1 MPATEQTW
9 RDQKRL
15 HSIFMASALGLL
27 GATLWMLSADHNR
40 EWKRFQDQARDVEQA
55 NNEWTQLQF
64 ETDEQFR
71 EHEQLSL
78 AWDLTRSQ
86 PVSDRDLEAFAS
98 ELADQARRE
107 TDALRAVQPTAAA
120 ITPTSIE
127 KIRKR
132 NDELKD
138 AAAAV
143 LDALTDE
150 GAASRRKA
158 IDLREQVLNQLRTIA
173 SQVQFREKVT
183 LDARKK
189 RNADLDAAKA
199 NVDIAV
205 RDGLSEARTRQLQL
219 DADTI
224 KADLDGI
231 TLNYQRLN
239 DHRKALD
246 SIVRRVTAGEDESK
260 KKLDASKASL
270 KSLESAYK
278 QRDLAYINWVGP
290 FPMPGKRLL
299 TLPIIDAFQSPRKI
313 DNLWSDDNTINYNF
327 RYVRRFDRCTTCH
340 QLMEKSMAGAA
351 DKPAFIRASNVDFR
365 LDVPDRARREEVLKS
380 TDDVEQQLYQ
390 LYGVRFAEQGLL
402 SKDDVTVTLVRPES
416 PAALATAG
424 GDTTKLTGAG
434 IRDALVASNVAQSVD
449 SYPIRPG
456 LATGDVI
463 TEIDGNAIRSRDQ
476 AERLLLQSVK
486 WGSPLRLT
494 VRRGVPNPFTSHPR
508 LDLFVGSMSP
518 HKLATFGCTTCHE
531 GQGSSTSFQWAS
543 HTPDGVNDRKEW
555 VQEHHWHDNAH
566 WIFPMFARRFA
577 ESACLKCHHEVVE
590 LEASEKFPETPAPKV
605 THGYHLIL
613 KYGCFGCHEI
623 NGFDGPAKRMG
634 PDMRLE
640 PNFFAA
646 AQQLKAS
653 VDFAG
658 FDPQDRA
665 WIDELIEHPERNEV
679 RHRLYESLA
688 KRNEGASPLSTTSQK
703 LLPVLKDVEAPG
715 VQRKAGPSLR
725 FAGSKMD
732 DQFLFDWIADPTHFR
747 PSTRMPKF
755 FSLHKHLDN
764 EPHSKELA
772 QKYEQIEILGIVE
785 YLRQRSQPFEYLPAA
800 AGITPSTRDDQI
812 ARGRVAFEERG
823 CLACHTHKDFAE
835 VARYRKTDQ
844 IVQGPD
850 LSELADKFAEG
861 RHAHGAQWLYSWIR
875 QPSRY
880 HVRTVM
886 PDLYLDP
893 IEKRDE
899 SGKVIEITDPVA
911 DIVTYLLDRPADST
925 QASWSPR
932 GNQPSLKDR
941 DTRKVLDELVRDNL
955 REVFSVAASDRYL
968 QSGIPDA
975 MANDLK
981 GAETELVAA
990 ADQKSLSEE
999 QKLLYIGR
1007 KSIGK
1012 YGCFGCHD
1020 VPGFEDAKPI
1030 GTALADWG
1038 RKDSSKLAFEHIT
1051 HYLEHGHGGGHAAG
1065 HHEAVHGPDDDQSA
1079 GAHADNGQ
1087 DPDTVYY
1094 HHQIESGNRIG
1105 FLWQKLKE
1113 PRSYDF
1119 RKTENKR
1126 YNERLRMPQFPF
1138 NAHEREAV
1146 MAFVL
1151 GLVSDPPPAKY
1162 LFKPDASTAALIEG
1176 RKVLDKYNCA
1186 GCHLL
1191 APQKWELG
1199 FAKDALQAPEFQG
1212 FPFMKT
1218 HFNNDSV
1225 QASLKVDH
1233 QGRRHS
1239 TVLGMPTVTDDDARP
1254 LVEDDQ
1260 GDRLEGD
1267 GVYDPAKLTY
1277 RIDLLRPSLVNGAA
1291 YEVGVMPLA
1300 VSSAQLE
1307 SRSPAEGGVLA
1318 RYLLSS
1324 VTRREKLSNPA
1335 AKGSES
1341 WGWVP
1346 PPLVGEGEKVQSSWL
1361 HDFLLNPFPI
1371 RPAVVLRMPRFNMTS
1386 EEAASL
1392 ARYFAAVDQVDY
1404 PYDLNNRRRTEYLAR
1419 AESEYQSELRES
1431 DPQRKTTRLD
1441 DAMRIV
1447 TNNNYCVKCHIVND
1461 FEPKG
1466 SERAKAP
1473 NLAKVYERLRPDYVR
1488 RWIANPKQLLPYTS
1502 MPQNIPFPAGID
1514 KKLYHGDSVQQVDA
1528 LVDLLMNFDE
1538 YAQRQSRI
1546 APLVQQNPAPAA
1558 AGAGSASTTAPGA
1571 GAVQGQGSGQ
1581 VSGQGGQSN

>member
-15 HSIFMASALGLL
+15 HWIFMASALGLL

-64 ETDEQFR
+64 KTDENFR

-86 PVSDRDLEAFAS
+86 PVPERELEAFAT
-98 ELADQARRE
+98 ELADFARRE
-107 TDALRAVQPTAAA
+107 TDAVRAVQPTAAA
-120 ITPTSIE
+120 IAPTSIE
-127 KIRKR
+127 KIRKG

-143 LDALTDE
+143 LDTLTNE

-158 IDLREQVLNQLRTIA
+158 IDLRDRQLTQLRSII
-173 SQVQFREKVT
+173 SQVQFREKVA
-183 LDARKK
+183 LDSRKK

-205 RDGLSEARTRQLQL
+205 RDSESEARARQLQL
-219 DADTI
+219 QADTI
-224 KADLDGI
+224 KADLDNI
-231 TLNYQRLN
+231 TLSYQRLN
-239 DHRKALD
+239 EHRKALD
-246 SIVRRVTAGEDESK
+246 AILKRVTEAEDEAR
-260 KKLDASKASL
+260 KKLDASRTSL

-278 QRDLAYINWVGP
+278 QRDLAYVNWVGP

-340 QLMEKSMAGAA
+340 QLMEKSMSGAA
-351 DKPAFIRASNVDFR
+351 DKPAYIRASDVDFR
-365 LDVPDRARREEVLKS
+365 VMVPDRARRDEVMKS
-380 TDDVEQQLYQ
+380 TEDYAQQLYQ
-390 LYGVRFAEQGLL
+390 LYGVRLAEEGLL
-402 SKDDVTVTLVRPES
+402 AKEDVTVTLVRPES
-416 PAALATAG
+416 PAALANVGREPVTESG
-424 GDTTKLTGAG
+424 TG
-434 IRDALVASNVAQSVD
+434 IRDALVASDVPQTVRD
-449 SYPIRPG
+449 YRLRPG
-456 LATGDVI
+456 LTTGDVI
-463 TEIDGNAIRSRDQ
+463 IEIDGNPVRSREQ

-486 WGSPLRLT
+486 WGATLRVK
-494 VRRGVPNPFTSHPR
+494 VRRGVPNPYTSHPR
-508 LDLFVGSMSP
+508 LDLYVGSLSP

-531 GQGSSTSFQWAS
+531 GQGSATSFQWAS
-543 HTPDGVNDRKEW
+543 HTPDSVNDRKEW
-555 VQEHHWHDNAH
+555 VQEHHWHDNPH
-566 WIFPMFARRFA
+566 WIFPMFAKRFA

-590 LEASEKFPETPAPKV
+590 LEASEQFPETPAPKV

-613 KYGCFGCHEI
+613 KYGCYGCHEI
-623 NGFDGPAKRMG
+623 NGYDGPSKRMG

-653 VDFAG
+653 ADYGG

-688 KRNEGASPLSTTSQK
+688 KRNEGATQLSATSQK

-732 DQFLFDWIADPTHFR
+732 DGFLFDWIADPTHFR
-747 PSTRMPKF
+747 PSTRMPRF
-755 FSLHKHLDN
+755 FSLHKHLDA
-764 EPHSKELA
+764 EPHSKEMA

-785 YLRQRSQPFEYLPAA
+785 YLRQRSQPFDYLPVA
-800 AGITPSTRDDQI
+800 AGITPSTKEDQI
-812 ARGRVAFEERG
+812 ARGRIAFEERG

-835 VARYRKTDQ
+835 VSRYRKTDQ

-850 LSELADKFAEG
+850 LSELSGKFSAG
-861 RHAHGAQWLYSWIR
+861 RHPQGAQWLYSWIR
-875 QPSRY
+875 QPTRY

-893 IEKRDE
+893 VEKRDE
-899 SGKVIEITDPVA
+899 SGKVVEVTDPVA
-911 DIVTYLLDRPADST
+911 DIVAYLLDTPADNPD
-925 QASWSPR
+925 AWSPR
-932 GNQPSLKDR
+932 AGLPNRKGR
-941 DTRKVLDELVRDNL
+941 ETRKVLDQLVRDNL

-968 QSGIPDA
+968 QSGIPDS
-975 MANDLK
+975 MAKDLK
-981 GAETELVAA
+981 GAEVELVAA
-990 ADQKSLSEE
+990 VDQKSLTEE

-1020 VPGFEDAKPI
+1020 IPGFEDAKPI

-1038 RKDSSKLAFEHIT
+1038 RKDSTKLAFEHIT
-1051 HYLEHGHGGGHAAG
+1051 HYLEHGHGPGHGDGPAADD
-1065 HHEAVHGPDDDQSA
+1065 HSHGND
-1079 GAHADNGQ
+1079 AHADQAHASKEQ
-1087 DPDTVYY
+1087 DADETYF
-1094 HHQIESGNRIG
+1094 HQQIESGNRIG

-1138 NAHEREAV
+1138 NAHDREAV
-1146 MAFVL
+1146 MTFVL

-1162 LFKPDASTAALIEG
+1162 LFKPDPRTAALIEG
-1176 RKVLDKYNCA
+1176 RKALDKYNCA

-1199 FAKDALQAPEFQG
+1199 YAKDALQAPEFQG

-1218 HFNNDSV
+1218 HFSNDAV
-1225 QASLKVDH
+1225 QASLKTDH

-1239 TVLGMPTVTDDDARP
+1239 TIFGMPTITDDDARP
-1254 LVEDDQ
+1254 LIEDDQ

-1267 GVYDPAKLTY
+1267 GNYDPAKLTY
-1277 RIDLLRPSLVNGAA
+1277 RIDLLRPSIVNGAA

-1300 VSSAQLE
+1300 VSSGQLE
-1307 SRSPAEGGVLA
+1307 SRSPPDGGVLA

-1324 VTRREKLSNPA
+1324 VTRREKLVNPA

-1346 PPLVGEGEKVQSSWL
+1346 PPLVGEGAKVQSSWL

-1386 EEAASL
+1386 EEAAAL
-1392 ARYFAAVDQVDY
+1392 ARYFAAVDEVDY

-1419 AESEYQSELRES
+1419 AESEYQSVLQES

-1466 SERAKAP
+1466 SDRAKAP

-1488 RWIANPKQLLPYTS
+1488 KWIANPKQLLPFTS
-1502 MPQNIPFPAGID
+1502 MPQNIPYPAGID

-1538 YAQRQSRI
+1538 YAQRQSRV
-1546 APLVQQNPAPAA
+1546 APLVQQNPAPAVP
-1558 AGAGSASTTAPGA
+1558 GTGSAATLNPGPGSTQA
-1571 GAVQGQGSGQ
+1571 QG
-1581 VSGQGGQSN
+1581 SGQGGQSN